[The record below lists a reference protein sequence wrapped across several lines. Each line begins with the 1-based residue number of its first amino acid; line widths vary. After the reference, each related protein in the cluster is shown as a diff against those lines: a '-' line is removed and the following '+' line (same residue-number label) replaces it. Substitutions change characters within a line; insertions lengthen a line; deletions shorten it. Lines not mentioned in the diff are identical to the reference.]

1 VIDQHHMSHPKVP
14 VQSMCSALGLSRSWY
29 YERPRTVTQSEEE
42 VLVRDAIERY
52 LLEVPQSGYRPVTRH
67 LRQRGFCINHKRVL
81 RIMRQESLLCRLKKQ
96 FVVTTDSEHGHPI
109 YPNRI
114 KRWSPVRCDQVWV
127 SDITYIRLPTG
138 FCYLAVIL
146 DAFSRRCIGWCLSD
160 EITTDLTLTALN
172 RAIVRRSPRV
182 GLIHHSD
189 RGVQYACAKYIKRLE
204 EIGALPSMSRVGNPY
219 DNAKAESFFKT
230 LKRQEVYLNDY
241 RDLREAE
248 ANIYHFIET
257 VYNAKRLHSSLGY
270 LSPIQFEEE
279 QNAKIASVHNK
290 VFI

>member
-1 VIDQHHMSHPKVP
+1 
-14 VQSMCSALGLSRSWY
+14 MCAALGVSRSWY
-29 YERPRTVTQSEEE
+29 YERPKAKTHSEEE
-42 VLVRDAIERY
+42 VLLRDAIERY
-52 LLEVPQSGYRPVTRH
+52 LLEVPQSGYRPVTQH
-67 LRQRGFCINHKRVL
+67 LRQSGLCVNHKRVL

-96 FVVTTDSEHGHPI
+96 FVATTDSEHGHPI

-114 KRWSPVRCDQVWV
+114 KGWSPVRCDQVWV

-172 RAIVRRSPRV
+172 RAIVRRSAPK

-189 RGVQYACAKYIKRLE
+189 RGVQYACGRYVKRLE
-204 EIGALPSMSRVGNPY
+204 EIGAVVSMSRVGNPY

-230 LKRQEVYLNDY
+230 LKRQEVYISDY
-241 RDLREAE
+241 RNIREAE
-248 ANIYHFIET
+248 ANIHHFIET

-270 LSPIQFEEE
+270 RSPILFEQE
-279 QNAKIASVHNK
+279 QNAKIASVNTT

>member
-1 VIDQHHMSHPKVP
+1 MIEQHRTIHPKVP
-14 VQSMCSALGLSRSWY
+14 VGSMCAALGVSRSWY
-29 YERPRTVTQSEEE
+29 YERPRTARQSED
-42 VLVRDAIERY
+42 VLLRDAIERY
-52 LLEVPQSGYRPVTRH
+52 LLAVPLSGYRPVTRH
-67 LRQRGFCINHKRVL
+67 LRQCGLCVNHKRVL
-81 RIMRQESLLCRLKKQ
+81 RIMRQESLLCQLKKQ
-96 FVVTTDSEHGHPI
+96 FVVTTDSDHGHPI

-114 KRWSPVRCDQVWV
+114 KGWSPVRCDQVWV
-127 SDITYIRLPTG
+127 ADITYIRLPMG

-146 DAFSRRCIGWCLSD
+146 DAFSRRCLGWCLSD

-172 RAIVRRSPRV
+172 RAIVRRSPPK

-189 RGVQYACAKYIKRLE
+189 RGVQYACTRYTKRLE
-204 EIGALPSMSRVGNPY
+204 EIGAVVSMSRVGNPY

-230 LKRQEVYLNDY
+230 LKRQEVYINDY
-241 RDLREAE
+241 HDLREAE
-248 ANIYHFIET
+248 ANIHHFIET

-270 LSPIQFEEE
+270 LSPIRFEEE